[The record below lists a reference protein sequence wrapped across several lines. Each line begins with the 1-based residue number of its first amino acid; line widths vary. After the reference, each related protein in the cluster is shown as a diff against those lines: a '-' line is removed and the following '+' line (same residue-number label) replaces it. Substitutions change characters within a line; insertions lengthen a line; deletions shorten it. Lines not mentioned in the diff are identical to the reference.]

1 MSQTTV
7 GRPVRSQ
14 TNGRRNTLC
23 RKMVDVKGTKRV
35 VVLQGPLLALL
46 DARARLDGG
55 QKTED
60 KTTETGRTEFVPL

>member
-1 MSQTTV
+1 MSQTMV
-7 GRPVRSQ
+7 
-14 TNGRRNTLC
+14 
-23 RKMVDVKGTKRV
+23 MVDVKGTKRV
-35 VVLQGPLLALL
+35 VVLQGPSLALL